1 VKTHIGHLLAKLH
14 ARDRA
19 QLVIA
24 GYENGLVTPRD

>member
-1 VKTHIGHLLAKLH
+1 VKTHIGRLLAKLA

-24 GYENGLVTPRD
+24 AHQAGLA